1 MKDVKRHNPEFIRTE
16 VLNLSIEVFA
26 DKIGVSKSSYQR
38 MKSESY
44 DTEYYFAPL
53 QKACELAN
61 ISLDVFATQ
70 YLTKELYKK
79 YKGKH
84 GYKKTPAIVLSKKQW
99 LAVLLF
105 GVIILGFV
113 LSENIVSRDL
123 ENVQSQPVNIEEEVQ
138 EEIPVKSLDIP
149 EQSAIYYWTN
159 KPGGSYHLN
168 RNCPI
173 IKRKD
178 NIESGPIENAYKKQK
193 FDPCDFCIIE

>member
-1 MKDVKRHNPEFIRTE
+1 MKDVKRHNLEFIRTE
-16 VLNLSIEVFA
+16 VLNLSIEIFA

-44 DTEYYFAPL
+44 DAEYYFAPL

-99 LAVLLF
+99 LAFFLL
-105 GVIILGFV
+105 GVVILGFV
-113 LSENIVSRDL
+113 LSGIIANEDL
-123 ENVQSQPVNIEEEVQ
+123 ETVQSQPLNVEMEIQEEVTL
-138 EEIPVKSLDIP
+138 ESNN
-149 EQSAIYYWTN
+149 IYYWTD
-159 KPGGSYHLN
+159 KSGGSYHAK
-168 RNCPI
+168 RNCPV

-178 NIESGPIENAYKKQK
+178 NVESGSIEAAYKKQK